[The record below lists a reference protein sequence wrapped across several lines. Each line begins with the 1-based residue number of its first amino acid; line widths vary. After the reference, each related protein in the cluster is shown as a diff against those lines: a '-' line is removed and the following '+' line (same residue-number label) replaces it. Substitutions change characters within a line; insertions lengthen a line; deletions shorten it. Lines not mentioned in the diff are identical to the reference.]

1 MDHLAEPLSP
11 MAQCLDSSYFWLY
24 VLGVLEFEVPVP
36 RLQLKSFL
44 NSLLSIPRFTSILV
58 RDKSGV
64 RKWQRV
70 EVKLEDHIIEPTIS
84 WDSMSKDK
92 CFSDYLSNIATPQL
106 PHSKPLW
113 EVHVINHSTN
123 NTTLVFKVHH
133 SIGDGYTLMG
143 VLLSCLKRADDPS
156 LPVTF
161 PSLKSSKTTLSD
173 HHQASLRRI
182 PSFLSTIFTSIKDFG
197 WSLLKSTLH
206 EDDQTPIRSAHE
218 GVKFQPATLSSIT
231 FPVDH
236 IRDIKSKLGVTVNDV
251 ITGIIFYGI
260 RLYMQD
266 LDYTS
271 RTKKCTL
278 LPILNTRNVQS
289 YETAEKNTK
298 MTEKKGTWGNKFTYT
313 HVSVPTLTD
322 TRVSDPLQFVW
333 EAHHTMKTKK
343 KGYMVY
349 SLISMFLQMKHQLN
363 GPEAVAKHFHK
374 TMRNSSLLIS
384 NMVGP
389 LDQLAMA
396 DLPIKSLYF
405 TLSGVPQSV
414 VITIISYMGMLRV
427 ATRAEEGFIDEKKL
441 ASFMNDAF
449 EVIHKAAM
457 EIPDKTKSW
466 KKLY

>member
-1 MDHLAEPLSP
+1 MFDDTH
-11 MAQCLDSSYFWLY
+11 DR
-24 VLGVLEFEVPVP
+24 LE
-36 RLQLKSFL
+36 
-44 NSLLSIPRFTSILV
+44 TSGE
-58 RDKSGV
+58 S
-64 RKWQRV
+64 
-70 EVKLEDHIIEPTIS
+70 EDG
-84 WDSMSKDK
+84 
-92 CFSDYLSNIATPQL
+92 N
-106 PHSKPLW
+106 
-113 EVHVINHSTN
+113 
-123 NTTLVFKVHH
+123 
-133 SIGDGYTLMG
+133 G
-143 VLLSCLKRADDPS
+143 
-156 LPVTF
+156 
-161 PSLKSSKTTLSD
+161 
-173 HHQASLRRI
+173 
-182 PSFLSTIFTSIKDFG
+182 
-197 WSLLKSTLH
+197 
-206 EDDQTPIRSAHE
+206 
-218 GVKFQPATLSSIT
+218 IT

-236 IRDIKSKLGVTVNDV
+236 IRDIKSKFGVTVNDV

-278 LPILNTRNVQS
+278 LPILNTRSVQS

-298 MTEKKGTWGNKFTYT
+298 MTERKGTWGNKFTYT

-349 SLISMFLQMKHQLN
+349 SLISMFLQMKHQFN
-363 GPEAVAKHFHK
+363 GPDAVAKHFHK
-374 TMRNSSLLIS
+374 TIRNSSLFIS

-427 ATRAEEGFIDEKKL
+427 PTRAEEGFIDEKKL